1 MRRLIIVVSLLI
13 ATMLSTTGAFAQ
25 TNAKPFVVPELT
37 QWNGA
42 KGTMAL
48 SGRVVVSNK
57 KLTKTAQDLCRDY
70 QLETGKTMTVV
81 QGMPGKGDIVL
92 AIKQDKKL
100 GKEGYRLNISE
111 TCSLTAAST
120 DGAFW
125 GTRTLLQMLK
135 KQSNLPQGEAVDI
148 PQYGIRGFMLD
159 TGRKFFPISYL
170 KNLIRVMAYYK
181 MNTLQLHLN
190 DNAFKDFFGGDWSKT
205 PGDFRLESDTYP
217 GLASKDGHYTKAE
230 LIDLQQ
236 FAESY
241 GIQIIPEIDSPA
253 HVLAFTHYRPSL
265 GSKEF
270 GMDHFDLENPE
281 VYTFMDNLFKEY
293 LSGKNPVFRGKY
305 VNIGTDEY
313 NNATEEL
320 REKFRAYTSHY
331 LELIKKY
338 GKTPILWGALSHAYG
353 RTPVNPKGAILGM
366 WSPYMAKTKD
376 MKADGW
382 NMISM
387 PDWTVYTVPLADY
400 YHDILPND
408 NIYKNWT
415 PADFGDTKLK
425 EQDPQIA
432 GGMFALWNDL
442 YGNGIT
448 VYDVHLRIMPVLQAM
463 AVKCWTGQLTT
474 VPYDSFETQRK
485 ELGEAPGV
493 NESGCVP
500 NLPVKISDLQP
511 NKTLS
516 LPVHEVGYG
525 HKISF
530 SIDCKP
536 EQKGTILTTG
546 PDATFYLS
554 DPVSGKLGFQR
565 EAYFDH
571 FDYALP
577 KEGHVEITI
586 ENTSSA
592 TNLYVNGQLKEKL
605 EQIRFYVVKPTDKA
619 NHMPGRTWQL
629 DAYEPERSMRY
640 QRALFFPVQKTG
652 NFNSRVTNLTIDK
665 E

>member
-1 MRRLIIVVSLLI
+1 MRRLIIVASVLI
-13 ATMLSTTGAFAQ
+13 ATMMATASVVAQ
-25 TNAKPFVVPELT
+25 TNAKPFSVPELT
-37 QWNGA
+37 QWKGA
-42 KGTMAL
+42 DGTMMP
-48 SGRVVVSNK
+48 SGRVIVTNK
-57 KLTKTAQDLCRDY
+57 KLLKTAQDLCRDY
-70 QLETGKTMTVV
+70 QLETGKRMALAN
-81 QGMPGKGDIVL
+81 GKPAKGDIVL
-92 AIKQDKKL
+92 SLKQDKAL
-100 GKEGYRLNISE
+100 GKEGYRLNIGE
-111 TCSLTAAST
+111 ACALTAST
-120 DGAFW
+120 EKGVFW

-135 KQSNLPQGEAVDI
+135 KQNSLPQGEAIDI
-148 PQYGIRGFMLD
+148 PQYGFRGFMLD
-159 TGRKFFPISYL
+159 VGRKFLPISYL
-170 KNLIRVMAYYK
+170 KDLIRVMAYYK

-190 DNAFKDFFGGDWSKT
+190 DNAFKDYFGGDWSKT

-230 LIDLQQ
+230 FIDLQQ

-265 GSKEF
+265 GSKAF
-270 GMDHFDLENPE
+270 GMDHFDLDNPE
-281 VYTFMDNLFKEY
+281 IYTFMDDLFKEY
-293 LSGKNPVFRGKY
+293 LSGKNPVFRGRY

-313 NNATEEL
+313 NNSTEEL
-320 REKFRAYTSHY
+320 REKFRAYTNHY
-331 LELIKKY
+331 VELIKKY
-338 GKTPILWGALSHAYG
+338 GKTPVLWGALSHAYG
-353 RTPVNPKGAILGM
+353 KTPVNPKGAILGM

-387 PDWTVYTVPLADY
+387 PDWTVYIVPLADY

-415 PADFGDTKLK
+415 PAHFGDTTLK
-425 EQDPQIA
+425 EQDPQIT

-448 VYDVHLRIMPVLQAM
+448 AHDIHLRILPVLQAM
-463 AVKCWTGQLTT
+463 AVKCWTGQLST
-474 VPYDSFETQRK
+474 VPYDTFEAQRK

-493 NESGCVP
+493 NQLGRVP
-500 NLPVKISDLQP
+500 NLPLQIADLEP
-511 NKTLS
+511 NKTLA
-516 LPVHEVGYG
+516 LPVNEVGYG

-536 EQKGTILTTG
+536 EQKGTILTTC

-554 DPVSGKLGFQR
+554 DPVSGKLGFRR
-565 EAYFDH
+565 EAYLDH
-571 FDYALP
+571 FDYELP
-577 KEGHVEITI
+577 KKGHVEITI
-586 ENTSSA
+586 ENTSTA
-592 TNLYVNGQLKEKL
+592 TNLYVNGELKEKL
-605 EQIRFYVVKPTDKA
+605 EQIRFYVIKSSDKA
-619 NHMPGRTWQL
+619 RHMPDRTWQL

-640 QRALFFPVQKTG
+640 QRALFFPLQKTG
-652 NFNSRVTNLTIDK
+652 NFNSRISNLKIEK

>member
-1 MRRLIIVVSLLI
+1 MRRLIFVAAVTFTMIM
-13 ATMLSTTGAFAQ
+13 ATTRAYAQ
-25 TNAKPFVVPELT
+25 TNAKPFVIPELT

-42 KGTMAL
+42 RGTMAL
-48 SGRVVVSNK
+48 SGKVVVNDK
-57 KLTKTAQDLCRDY
+57 KLQKAAQDFCRDY
-70 QLETGKTMTVV
+70 KLLTGKEMTTS
-81 QGMPGKGDIVL
+81 QGKIDKGDIVFSL
-92 AIKQDKKL
+92 KQDKTL
-100 GKEGYRLNISE
+100 GKEGYRMLVNE
-111 TCSLTAAST
+111 NCHLTAST
-120 DGAFW
+120 INGIFW
-125 GTRTLLQMLK
+125 ATRTLLQIIQQQK
-135 KQSNLPQGEAVDI
+135 ELPQGTAVDV

-159 TGRKFFPISYL
+159 AGRKFFPISYL
-170 KNLIRVMAYYK
+170 KDLIKVMAYYK

-205 PGDFRLESDTYP
+205 PADFRLESDTYP

-230 LIDLQQ
+230 FIDLQK

-253 HVLAFTHYRPSL
+253 HALAFTHYRPSL

-270 GMDHFDLENPE
+270 GMDHFDLDNPE
-281 VYTFMDNLFKEY
+281 VYSFMDNLFKEY
-293 LSGKNPVFRGKY
+293 LSGKDPVFRGKY

-313 NNATEEL
+313 NNTTEKL

-338 GKTPILWGALSHAYG
+338 GKTPVLWGALSHAYG
-353 RTPVNPKGAILGM
+353 KTPVNSKGAILGM
-366 WSPYMAKTKD
+366 WSPYMAKTAD

-382 NMISM
+382 TMISM
-387 PDWTVYTVPLADY
+387 PDWTTYTVPLADY

-415 PADFGDTKLK
+415 PATFGDTTLK
-425 EQDPQIA
+425 EQDAQIA
-432 GGMFALWNDL
+432 GGMFALWNDF

-448 VYDVHLRIMPVLQAM
+448 VHDVNLRILPVLQAM

-474 VPYDSFETQRK
+474 VPYATFESMRK
-485 ELGEAPGV
+485 GLGEAPGV
-493 NESGCVP
+493 NEQGTVQGLPIQMADVLP
-500 NLPVKISDLQP
+500 NKALALPVKEI
-511 NKTLS
+511 
-516 LPVHEVGYG
+516 GYG

-536 EQKGTILTTG
+536 EQKGTIFTTG

-554 DPVSGKLGFQR
+554 DPVNGKLGFQR
-565 EAYFDH
+565 EAYLDH
-571 FDYALP
+571 FNYELP

-586 ENTSSA
+586 ENTSSS
-592 TNLYVNGQLKEKL
+592 TNLYVNGELKEKL

-619 NHMPGRTWQL
+619 SHMPGRSWQL

-640 QRALFFPVQKTG
+640 QRALFFPVEKTG
-652 NFNSRVTNLTIDK
+652 NFNSRISNLKIEK